1 MRHSTH
7 HRCVV
12 SAVASMAMFAGTAL
26 GQTIPAP
33 PPAPR
38 DQVVDVLHGVRVPD
52 PYRWLEDPSSPRTRA
67 WIAAEQ
73 RYEQLLLDR
82 QPSLGGLKRD
92 LSALTALET
101 PETVLYRR
109 GQYVILKKERNSQ
122 IASLYLRDGIKGPER
137 RLVDA
142 QSLSADNSTTIDLLN
157 VSDDGNVIAYGLRR
171 GGQDQL
177 SIHFYDVAAGKTL
190 PDVLPEARYIYWS
203 LLFSRD
209 GREIYYISFGNEGPR
224 LHEHKL
230 GTPVKADTML
240 FGTGLG
246 PQIILQAN
254 LSADGGLLLLEALH
268 GATGPTDLYLL
279 PTKSGAKARALAK
292 GVAANFVA
300 RAANGHIFI
309 STDWNA
315 PRGRIMEADA
325 NRPDIGNWRV
335 LVPER
340 RDTLE
345 NFALAGGKLLL
356 LYMHNAHSRLELASA
371 DGKTHTTVPLPGI
384 GTVTALDGTWSLPV
398 ACFSYSAFQT
408 PATFYAY
415 SVPTNAATMVSGP
428 NAPNWLSDIVTD
440 QVWYRSSDGTRV
452 PMFLVHKR
460 VLRHG
465 GDHPVLL
472 YGYGGF
478 DWAQTPDFSP
488 EEAVW
493 VEHGGIYALASIRG
507 GNEFGEGWHRAGDLG
522 HKQNSFDD
530 FAAAARWLV
539 AHHYTSP
546 RRIGIQGMSNG
557 GLLVLTSITQHPELF
572 GAAIARYP
580 LADMLRYE
588 RFGIARW
595 WLPEYGSVKNAE
607 QFRTLFA
614 YSPYQHVVSGRDYP
628 AVLLVTGA
636 NDTRVNPAHSLKMT
650 AALQNAT
657 ASGRPVL
664 LLYDSQ
670 SGHSGTLP
678 ASVEVDQAAHELAFL
693 FWQLGVPAPS
703 WRGE

>member
-1 MRHSTH
+1 MRHPTL
-7 HRCVV
+7 HRCIIP
-12 SAVASMAMFAGTAL
+12 AIAGMAMFAGAAPA
-26 GQTIPAP
+26 QNIPAP
-33 PPAPR
+33 PSAPR
-38 DQVVDVLHGVRVPD
+38 DQVADVLHGVRVPD

-67 WIAAEQ
+67 WIEAEQ
-73 RYEQLLLDR
+73 RYTHRLLDH
-82 QPSLGGLKRD
+82 QPSLDGLKGD
-92 LSALTALET
+92 LRTLTALET
-101 PETVLYRR
+101 PEAVIYRR
-109 GQYVILKKERNSQ
+109 GRYVILKKERNRQ
-122 IASLYLRDGIKGPER
+122 IASLYLRDGINGPER
-137 RLVDA
+137 RLIDA
-142 QSLSADNSTTIDLLN
+142 QSLSSDNGTTIDLLN
-157 VSDDGNVIAYGLRR
+157 VSDNGNVIAYGQRR

-177 SIHFYDVAAGKTL
+177 SIHFYDVAAGRTL

-203 LLFSRD
+203 LLFSPD
-209 GREIYYISFGNEGPR
+209 GRRIYYITFGNEGPR

-230 GTPVKADTML
+230 GTPVKTDTML
-240 FGTGLG
+240 FGAGLG

-254 LSADGGLLLLEALH
+254 LSADGSLLLLEALH

-279 PTKSGAKARALAK
+279 PAEDGAEARTLVQ
-292 GVAANFVA
+292 GVAANFVV

-325 NRPDIGNWRV
+325 DRPDIENWRV
-335 LVPER
+335 LVPEQS
-340 RDTLE
+340 DPLE
-345 NFALAGGKLLL
+345 SFALAGGRLLL
-356 LYMHNAHSRLELASA
+356 LYMHDAHSRLEVASA
-371 DGKTHTTVPLPGI
+371 DGKTHADVPLPGI

-415 SVPTNAATMVSGP
+415 SVPANATNVVSGP
-428 NAPNWLSDIVTD
+428 NAPDWLSDIVTD

-452 PMFLVHKR
+452 PMFLVHER
-460 VLRHG
+460 AERALGHG
-465 GDHPVLL
+465 GNHPVLL

-488 EEAVW
+488 QEAVW
-493 VEHGGIYALASIRG
+493 IEHGGIYALANIRG
-507 GNEFGEGWHRAGDLG
+507 GNEFGEGWHRAGDLD

-539 AHHYTSP
+539 AHHYTSR
-546 RRIGIQGMSNG
+546 RRIGIEGMSNG
-557 GLLVLTSITQHPELF
+557 GLLILASITQHPELF

-607 QFRTLFA
+607 QFRTLYA

-650 AALQNAT
+650 AALQHAT

-664 LLYDSQ
+664 LLYDSR

-678 ASVEVDQAAHELAFL
+678 ASVEIDQLAHELAFL
-693 FWQLGVPAPS
+693 FWQLGMPVLH
-703 WRGE
+703 